1 MIDIQQIEGFLRI
14 GKYGVFKASLLTYST
29 DTTNQLFRVLYAG
42 QKIISRPIT
51 AYSDGSTLSELITF
65 FDAQK
70 AAAIAHDNNNSVVF
84 GSQFQKATLVDER
97 QTSST
102 DWVDLLTL
110 QTSNLPSGQYSL
122 KCYTEYNNNKTT
134 RSIYLRF
141 IIGSNPVAEII
152 KEAKDDTD
160 YSPFSSFTTE
170 TLTGANVV
178 KIQFKVERSN
188 TTIKARRS
196 RIELFRVS

>member
-1 MIDIQQIEGFLRI
+1 MIDIQQIEGFLRV
-14 GKYGVFKASLLTYST
+14 GTYGVFKASLLTYST
-29 DTTNQLFRVLYAG
+29 DADNQLFRILYAG

-51 AYSDGSTLSELITF
+51 SYSDGNTLAELITF
-65 FDAQK
+65 FDTQK

-84 GSQFQKATLVDER
+84 GSQFQKATLPDER

-102 DWVDLLTL
+102 NWVDLLTL
-110 QTSNLPSGQYSL
+110 QTTDLPSGEYSL
-122 KCYTEYNNNKTT
+122 KCYAEYNNNKTN

-141 IIGSNPVAEII
+141 IIGSTTVAEIV
-152 KEAKDDTD
+152 KEAKDNTD
-160 YSPFSSFTTE
+160 YLVFSSFTTE
-170 TLTGANVV
+170 TLTGVNAI
-178 KIQFKVERSN
+178 KLQFKVEQSN